1 VPCAVLSAIPA
12 PSSFRAGVMWST
24 MTLIHSFLGN
34 ASESRANS
42 SETSLAGDKGTKWRK
57 NVCSLVLIFMTL
69 RVGRSQYVSTEDV
82 SLLVD

>member
-1 VPCAVLSAIPA
+1 
-12 PSSFRAGVMWST
+12 MWST

-82 SLLVD
+82 SLLVDYREGIRRVEVSGQGFSV